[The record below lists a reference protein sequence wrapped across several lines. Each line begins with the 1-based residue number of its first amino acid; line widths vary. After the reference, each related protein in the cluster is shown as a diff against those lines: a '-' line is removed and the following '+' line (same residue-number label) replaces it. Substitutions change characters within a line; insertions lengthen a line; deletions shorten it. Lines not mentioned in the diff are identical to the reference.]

1 MARPAVRCD
10 ANTCAYNLPG
20 NLCGAGRI
28 EVGAPGVGGPGGDG
42 GVPTGDGDTA
52 CETYRYRRGLGD
64 RLSAL
69 ANLNWAGLAVEP
81 FRPGVRAA
89 PEVGCRV
96 ENCLH
101 WREGSCGAESVQV
114 SGDAATLPD
123 ETNCSTFVPR
133 EF

>member
-1 MARPAVRCD
+1 MAKPAVRCD

-20 NLCGAGRI
+20 NLCAAGRI
-28 EVGAPGVGGPGGDG
+28 EVRGQGGAR

-52 CETYRYRRGLGD
+52 CGTYRYRRGLGD
-64 RLSAL
+64 ALSAL
-69 ANLNWAGLAVEP
+69 ANLNWGGLAAQP
-81 FRPGVRAA
+81 FRSGSGVA

-101 WREGSCGAESVQV
+101 WREGSCGAASVQV